1 LCIRGVVYAPFMT
14 CCRAYP
20 QRSRLWTGAKR
31 IFIDLA
37 MSSEA
42 TPKIVA
48 MIVGSAVIMQQLDST
63 VITTA
68 LPQMAVSLHAD
79 PVQLSVAVT
88 AYILSLAVFI
98 PVSGW
103 AADRFG
109 GRTVFRAAIAIFTL
123 GSVLCG

>member
-1 LCIRGVVYAPFMT
+1 
-14 CCRAYP
+14 
-20 QRSRLWTGAKR
+20 
-31 IFIDLA
+31 
-37 MSSEA
+37 MSAESK
-42 TPKIVA
+42 PKVIA
-48 MIVGSAVIMQQLDST
+48 MIVGSAIIMQQLDST

-68 LPQMAVSLHAD
+68 LPQMAISLHTD
-79 PVQLSVAVT
+79 PVRLSVAVT

-123 GSVLCG
+123 GSVPCGLSNHAVEANAARGAP